1 MSGLIAMQQFKLKA
15 EFGDSKVPFGPH
27 FDRTVGDI
35 AECAMST
42 TKGFLPE
49 ISEFAK
55 YRAVGIIN
63 TNHTHDFVFGRPH
76 KTIITYS

>member
-1 MSGLIAMQQFKLKA
+1 MSGLIAMQQFKLEA
-15 EFGDSKVPFGPH
+15 EFSDSKVPFGTH

-35 AECAMST
+35 AECAMSP

-49 ISEFAK
+49 ISEFADN
-55 YRAVGIIN
+55 RPVGVIK
-63 TNHTHDFVFGRPH
+63 TNYTHDFVFGRLH